1 MITRTIL
8 FALLLACA
16 YMLTACG
23 GGDEETDAL
32 CPRMIEVLDANDKPI
47 LVCDNFIS
55 GGQSGSN

>member
-1 MITRTIL
+1 MTAKTIL
-8 FALLLACA
+8 TALLIACTSA
-16 YMLTACG
+16 LLGCG

-55 GGQSGSN
+55 GGQGGSN